1 MLCDLLSLLT
11 LSDSGPCTVTQAPR
25 GARPGWGLL
34 QCIPT
39 FHEGSGTRWVPVHA
53 WVEPA
58 QPKVPISVTSLSLPQ
73 PSAGRQSYRR
83 PSSFLRRPH
92 LSWGH
97 ACWGH
102 VCLSCPP
109 PSFCPHKQA
118 FASGAFH
125 PARPVTTAPT
135 RMRGSA
141 PGAVPVCGATL
152 TARGEWVGAHASDR
166 DYVRTTGDQNEI
178 IWGSRAKPPDDLAH
192 RGLQKGI
199 PAPALTHSAS
209 PLCLPVLTPFPPTSS
224 HFKSTYY
231 MLGTVK
237 KKFKNHFN
245 NPKV

>member
-1 MLCDLLSLLT
+1 MGPRLPSTVLCDLLSLLT

-152 TARGEWVGAHASDR
+152 PARGEWVGAHASDR

-178 IWGSRAKPPDDLAH
+178 IWGSWTKPPDDLAH

-199 PAPALTHSAS
+199 RAPAPTHPPLPSACPCSPHSPQLPPISRALTTCWA
-209 PLCLPVLTPFPPTSS
+209 PL
-224 HFKSTYY
+224 
-231 MLGTVK
+231 K
-237 KKFKNHFN
+237 KKF
-245 NPKV
+245 